1 MADVIKSIRQY
12 MLSKTAITDLVGQRI
27 EMKRLRQQATIPA
40 VTMRL
45 LSESYD
51 HALDGLGGIVQSRIS
66 LECYGITSEVARS
79 VADAIIWCGIDTLKA
94 TQNDLRIRSVMVEDG
109 RREFEDEDTT
119 GGDLQRHVCSFD
131 LMVHWL
137 RV

>member
-12 MLSKTAITDLVGQRI
+12 LLGRSAVTDLVGQRI

-40 VTMRL
+40 VVMRL
-45 LSESYD
+45 VSESYD
-51 HALDGLGGIVQSRIS
+51 HALDGLGGMVQSRIS

-79 VADAIIWCGIDTLKA
+79 VADAIIWCGIDALKA

-119 GGDLQRHVCSFD
+119 GGDLQRHVCTFD

-137 RV
+137 RT

>member
-12 MLSKTAITDLVGQRI
+12 MLGKTAITDLVGQRI

-45 LSESYD
+45 TSESYD
-51 HALDGLGGIVQSRIS
+51 HALDGLGGMVQSRIS
-66 LECYGITSEVARS
+66 LECFGITSEVARS
-79 VADAIIWCGIDTLKA
+79 VADAIIWCGIDALKA

-137 RV
+137 RT

>member
-27 EMKRLRQQATIPA
+27 EMKRLRQQATMPA

-45 LSESYD
+45 TSESYD
-51 HALDGLGGIVQSRIS
+51 HALDGLGGMVQSRIS
-66 LECYGITSEVARS
+66 LECFGITSEVARS
-79 VADAIIWCGIDTLKA
+79 VADAIIWCGIDALKA

-137 RV
+137 RT

>member
-12 MLSKTAITDLVGQRI
+12 LLGKTAVTDLVGQRI

-40 VTMRL
+40 IIMRL
-45 LSESYD
+45 ASESYD
-51 HALDGLGGIVQSRIS
+51 HALDGLGGMVQSRIS

-79 VADAIIWCGIDTLKA
+79 VADAVIWCGIDTLKA
-94 TQNDLRIRSVMVEDG
+94 SQNDLKIRSVMVEDG

-119 GGDLQRHVCSFD
+119 GGDLQRHVCTFD

-137 RV
+137 RT

>member
-45 LSESYD
+45 TSESYD

-109 RREFEDEDTT
+109 RREFEDEDTS

-137 RV
+137 RT